1 MTLGSLDLGGGG
13 TSFPFKEIGDQVTGR
28 ITDLEEVQQTS
39 VDTGQPLTWDNGQP
53 RLMYRVDLDTELRN
67 DEYDD
72 GKRSVYLK
80 GARKSD
86 SRSSL
91 AAVLDAV
98 RAAGAGS
105 KLERGGTLT
114 LQYVGNGVPKN
125 PAYTPPKQYAA
136 KYVRPTAAFDLGQA
150 ARTVAAP
157 EYTPPTVGAY
167 AAPPAATPAA
177 PAPVNPTTGLP
188 YTPEQVAALQA
199 AGLPIPG
206 L

>member
-13 TSFPFKEIGDQVTGR
+13 TSFPFKQVGDSVTGT
-28 ITDLEEVQQTS
+28 IIDLEEVQQTS

-67 DEYDD
+67 DEFDD
-72 GKRSVYLK
+72 GRRSVYLK
-80 GARKSD
+80 GARKSE
-86 SRSSL
+86 SKSSL

-114 LQYVGNGVPKN
+114 LTYTGNGVPKN
-125 PAYTPPKQYAA
+125 PAYTPPKQYSAT
-136 KYVRPTAAFDLGQA
+136 YRRPNVTVDLDGPP
-150 ARTVAAP
+150 VAAAQP
-157 EYTPPTVGAY
+157 AYTPPTGQEAY
-167 AAPPAATPAA
+167 QA
-177 PAPVNPTTGLP
+177 PAPSGPVNPTTGLP